1 MIQAARSG
9 GKYCASHHTSS
20 CKRISEAERSTR
32 LMSQMS
38 ANRLNVLMTLML
50 AVALLVTE
58 SRNAQVDGY
67 SQYESIENRAAA
79 RKPQHKYCGM
89 RLSSALQIVC
99 AGNYNAMFKK
109 NGQGQ
114 EMEMADYPVTY
125 ELPPFLPRT
134 KVLQGLFERRF
145 DNRRYHRNPRGI
157 HEECCLRGCTI
168 LELTSYCGPPEAPPT
183 R

>member
-1 MIQAARSG
+1 MIPRF
-9 GKYCASHHTSS
+9 TSTYS
-20 CKRISEAERSTR
+20 
-32 LMSQMS
+32 MS

-114 EMEMADYPVTY
+114 AQEEMMRTGRSDNNFDYDRNQEMEMADYPVTY